1 MMSYLLRLIGC
12 LWIFL
17 TFRGALVIFR
27 RLFQQGFSMGWSWG
41 DAFTLALLIGGVGL
55 LLLRSWGRWLVLAGC
70 AGLIW
75 IKIGGALIGLHFSE
89 PVIKVLLFYG
99 IFMVLMVLPQSRSA
113 TR

>member
-1 MMSYLLRLIGC
+1 MSYLLRLIGC

-17 TFRGALVIFR
+17 TLRSVVAIFR
-27 RLFQQGFSMGWSWG
+27 RLFQQGLAMHWG
-41 DAFTLALLIGGVGL
+41 LGEVFTLTLLVGGVGL

-75 IKIGGALIGLHFSE
+75 LKAGGALSALNFSE
-89 PVIKVLLFYG
+89 AVIKVLLFYG
-99 IFMVLMVLPQSRSA
+99 IFIVLMLLPQSKAA

>member
-17 TFRGALVIFR
+17 TLPGAVVIFR
-27 RLFQQGFSMGWSWG
+27 RLFQQGLAMHWSLG

-75 IKIGGALIGLHFSE
+75 LKAGAALLALNFSE

-99 IFMVLMVLPQSRSA
+99 IFIVLMLLPQSRSA
-113 TR
+113 AR

>member
-17 TFRGALVIFR
+17 TFRGVVAIGR
-27 RLFQQGFSMGWSWG
+27 RLFQQGFAMPWSLG
-41 DAFTLALLIGGVGL
+41 DVFTLVLLVGGVGL

-70 AGLIW
+70 VGLIW
-75 IKIGGALIGLHFSE
+75 LKAGGALGALQFSE

-99 IFMVLMVLPQSRSA
+99 IFIVLMVLPQSRSA
-113 TR
+113 TH